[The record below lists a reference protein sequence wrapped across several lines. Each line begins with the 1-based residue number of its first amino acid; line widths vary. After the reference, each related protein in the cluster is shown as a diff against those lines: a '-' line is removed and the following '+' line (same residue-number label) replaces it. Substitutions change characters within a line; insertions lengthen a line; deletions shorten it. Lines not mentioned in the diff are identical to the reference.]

1 MCLSLLTYGRDLGN
15 DNPEKVNI
23 TQFAL
28 SISGYSMFDYQD
40 EEKQNLSSKKEG
52 SLAARF
58 EKYKDL
64 LTDIPLDTTGK
75 YIQNKKRINPFD
87 LFDKQKTTFYPRYPS
102 HINYLQTISS
112 DTK

>member
-1 MCLSLLTYGRDLGN
+1 MNLFLKKGKLEKDELCKIEEFFLLKKWAKDIGLVIYMHSTA
-15 DNPEKVNI
+15 EK
-23 TQFAL
+23 AL
-28 SISGYSMFDYQD
+28 
-40 EEKQNLSSKKEG
+40 ERE
-52 SLAARF
+52 
-58 EKYKDL
+58 YKDL